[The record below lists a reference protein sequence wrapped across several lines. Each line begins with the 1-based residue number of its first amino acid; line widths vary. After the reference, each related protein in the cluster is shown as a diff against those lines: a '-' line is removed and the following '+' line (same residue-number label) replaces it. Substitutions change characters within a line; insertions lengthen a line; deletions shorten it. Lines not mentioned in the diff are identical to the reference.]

1 MGAKGFDKF
10 INKELSGAKK
20 KEKFKQEKRAAKA
33 ELKAKGNAARQ
44 RNNENYRK
52 VTKDNF
58 SSQNA
63 TNIPNFRLKKGK
75 DEAAEGETKLS
86 HKEKYG
92 NTKHFMKRNITK
104 SFAPAIIENKEK
116 GEMPLNK
123 YLAHS
128 GVCGRRE
135 AADII
140 KEGVVKVNNEVVT
153 TPGFKVSSEDNISVK
168 GKKIFL
174 QKNLVY
180 ILINK
185 PKDHLTTVSDPQ
197 GRRTVYDLVKNVTE
211 ERIYPIG
218 RLDRNTTGVLLL
230 TNDGDMAQKLTHPK
244 FGVKKIYEVKLDK
257 DLTKKDAEAIING
270 ITLEDGLI
278 QADSVGYVD
287 PKDKSLVGIEIHSGR
302 NRIVRRIFEYLGYEV
317 KALDRVMF
325 ANLTKKN
332 VERGHWRFL
341 SEKEVRQLKFLNQS
355 FVKKPK
361 DDDDDEGVDKKSKVR
376 TPKKTNSSFGKMP
389 KKEKGIDESGSAEK
403 KQSARTS
410 KKTNPSYGKM
420 PKKEKGI
427 EASEGGEKKQRA
439 RIPKKADS
447 SKPIVKRERKR
458 KEND

>member
-63 TNIPNFRLKKGK
+63 TNTPNFRLKKGK
-75 DEAAEGETKLS
+75 DDATEGETKLS

-361 DDDDDEGVDKKSKVR
+361 KDE
-376 TPKKTNSSFGKMP
+376 
-389 KKEKGIDESGSAEK
+389 EDEVVEK
-403 KQSARTS
+403 KAKS
-410 KKTNPSYGKM
+410 
-420 PKKEKGI
+420 
-427 EASEGGEKKQRA
+427 
-439 RIPKKADS
+439 RIPKKPNTSFGKKTKKEGADEKVDKKPKARIPRKTDS